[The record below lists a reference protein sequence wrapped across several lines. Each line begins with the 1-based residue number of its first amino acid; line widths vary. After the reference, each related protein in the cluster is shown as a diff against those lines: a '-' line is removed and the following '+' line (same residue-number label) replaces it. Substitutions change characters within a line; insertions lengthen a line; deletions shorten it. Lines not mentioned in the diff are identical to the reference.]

1 MIISVFLWTSKE
13 INSKDY
19 LKKKRQLLSLVAKEC
34 LLSLRKMQAR
44 GLRLGRVTK
53 ACYKGRTGK
62 GGCYLNTLSYHY
74 SEEGK
79 YLNGRFA
86 HSKIVRN

>member
-1 MIISVFLWTSKE
+1 
-13 INSKDY
+13 
-19 LKKKRQLLSLVAKEC
+19 
-34 LLSLRKMQAR
+34 MQAR